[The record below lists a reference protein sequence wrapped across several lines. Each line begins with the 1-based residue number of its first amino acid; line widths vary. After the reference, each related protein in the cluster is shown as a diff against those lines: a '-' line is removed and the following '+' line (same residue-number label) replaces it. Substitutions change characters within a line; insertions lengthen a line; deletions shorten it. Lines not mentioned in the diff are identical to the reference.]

1 MFGIGG
7 DIASGVVGGV
17 DGAGKNVQGKS
28 GEVMDHLSHY
38 VITNIYMY
46 RTTVR
51 FLHNG
56 NKYVWKFDLGV
67 DKATNTVL
75 MYHGMQDK
83 KQTEITAY
91 RDIKPDTDTDLH
103 KIRQHKKT
111 QKNRRSRKRMSST
124 TARNVHTRREK
135 KRRDRIRKRER
146 RSRRRYHNQY
156 RY

>member
-1 MFGIGG
+1 M
-7 DIASGVVGGV
+7 
-17 DGAGKNVQGKS
+17 
-28 GEVMDHLSHY
+28 
-38 VITNIYMY
+38 
-46 RTTVR
+46 
-51 FLHNG
+51 
-56 NKYVWKFDLGV
+56 